1 MGFTF
6 LQGFS
11 IFARGEILVKQFA
24 VFTGVI
30 MKPTLKEI
38 PHE

>member
-11 IFARGEILVKQFA
+11 IFARGENLVKQFA
-24 VFTGVI
+24 HFTRPI
-30 MKPTLKEI
+30 MTPT
-38 PHE
+38 H